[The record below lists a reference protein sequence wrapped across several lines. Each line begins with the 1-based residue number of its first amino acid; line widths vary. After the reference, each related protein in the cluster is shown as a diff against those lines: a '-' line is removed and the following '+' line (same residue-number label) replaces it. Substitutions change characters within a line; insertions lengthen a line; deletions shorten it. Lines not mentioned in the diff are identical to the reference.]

1 MTALPICKSLTPTR
15 LNKQLIFKQKY
26 RNPFGLWYFC
36 FLQKKYCN
44 LSKSMYN
51 NHKKCRLFV
60 KTHNSLSQL
69 FHKKTPI
76 VRGGETRFIVGV
88 SHAKLTKWRVT
99 LAVKISTSFVHHNR
113 GGRDRQDRIFYE
125 TEKENQ
131 SKYRMGWF
139 FFVTT
144 KLYRQIVHKKTC
156 TICRFFCLWQLG
168 VFAFF

>member
-1 MTALPICKSLTPTR
+1 MVCGIFIFYKKIIVIYQKVCIIIIRNVGYLLKPIT
-15 LNKQLIFKQKY
+15 
-26 RNPFGLWYFC
+26 YF
-36 FLQKKYCN
+36 
-44 LSKSMYN
+44 
-51 NHKKCRLFV
+51 
-60 KTHNSLSQL
+60 HNF

-139 FFVTT
+139 FFVST
-144 KLYRQIVHKKTC
+144 KLYRQIAHKKPAQYAGFLFMS
-156 TICRFFCLWQLG
+156 IRLFCSLLT
-168 VFAFF
+168 FANLCVKFYQHWILAIHW